1 MTRRRQLSHD
11 CCIDLSPKVFVR
23 RTSLTQIQQLVKGL
37 KKVDDRVAECSQGTS
52 EVKEENETKDKLG
65 NTNGDETQKSNP
77 IDHITPSQFN
87 DANEIR
93 RAISLNNIW
102 KVGNFEKNIILF

>member
-1 MTRRRQLSHD
+1 M
-11 CCIDLSPKVFVR
+11 
-23 RTSLTQIQQLVKGL
+23 TQIQQLVKGL

-93 RAISLNNIW
+93 RAISLNNISISF
-102 KVGNFEKNIILF
+102 KLMVLKSIQVVDFLAKKSTTA